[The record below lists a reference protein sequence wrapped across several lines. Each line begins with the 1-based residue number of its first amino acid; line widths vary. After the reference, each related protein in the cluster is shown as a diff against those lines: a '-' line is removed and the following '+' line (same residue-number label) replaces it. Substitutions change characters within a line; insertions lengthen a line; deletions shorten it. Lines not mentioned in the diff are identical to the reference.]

1 MKKVILGILPLFLF
15 AGLSCNNDLE
25 ETDLSPVKIE
35 LNMTEKKIVEDQN
48 DFAFKLFASLYEPL
62 LISRRICLFRR
73 LCTLCTGHAFQWSC
87 R

>member
-48 DFAFKLFASLYEPL
+48 DFAFKLFA
-62 LISRRICLFRR
+62 
-73 LCTLCTGHAFQWSC
+73 
-87 R
+87 